1 MSTQMATFSPDSY
14 TYNPAEYVDA
24 GATLLPLPGV
34 YRMRVTSLGRRK
46 DRETGAEILKDGV
59 WPTLVLNR
67 VEIVEPIDETG
78 TFALFEELY
87 TKPYLRKGQGR
98 ELPAAK
104 HMDLLRAIDQH
115 AQVGDFLEGV
125 QEVERLLSSG
135 QTFVAQLGY
144 RAQDTEWAKAEI
156 ARSGGKDAMTK
167 EAYNAV
173 WTAAK
178 LSTKDFKNP
187 SGGYR
192 TQTVGR
198 SGAVL
203 EAKLTLTK
211 FIPSDTQVD
220 LGPYL
225 R

>member
-24 GATLLPLPGV
+24 GATILPLPGV
-34 YRMRVTSLGRRK
+34 YRMRVTSLSRRK
-46 DRETGAEILKDGV
+46 GQDGAEILKDGV

-67 VEIVEPIDETG
+67 VEIVEPIDEAG

-115 AQVGDFLEGV
+115 AQVSDFLEGV
-125 QEVERLLSSG
+125 QEVERLLRSG

-144 RAQDTEWAKAEI
+144 RAQDSEWAKAEV
-156 ARSGGKDAMTK
+156 ARNGGKDAMTK
-167 EAYNAV
+167 EAHNAV

-198 SGAVL
+198 SGNL
-203 EAKLTLTK
+203 FEAKLTLTK